1 MISVTDIAVQPILPL
16 IAVVLTAIV
25 VLLVGSFGDPEQ
37 ESHYGYI
44 GIAGLMLAA
53 FFNIKLWNH
62 PPFVGYGGM
71 VLVDKL
77 AVFSTMIFLFAAAV
91 TFLSSPGYLSVEKRN
106 TGEYYGLILFAVA
119 GMICMVATNHLVMF
133 FLGLEILS
141 ISLYALSG
149 FVRQRPVCNE
159 AAMKYLF
166 LGAFATGFLLLGM
179 ALIYAE
185 VSTLSLSGLVEY
197 LKVAKAPGV
206 LFVVGILL
214 LFVGFFFKISAVPF
228 HFWAPD
234 VYGGAPAP
242 VTGFMATAAKAA
254 AFVIILRVCM
264 ETIFPLKG
272 LWIPIVSILAV
283 LSMVVGNFTALRQEN
298 IKRMLAY
305 SSIAHAGYVLVG
317 VAAATRQGASSVLF
331 YMAAYTVMNVGAFTV
346 VAMLGRKDES
356 FVNISDYAGLAA
368 KRPVLAAAMAI
379 FMFSLAG
386 VPGTAGFMGKFYVF
400 AAGLKA
406 GQVPLVIIALINSAV
421 AAYYYLRVV
430 VMMYTK
436 EPVEEFEKVTVAP
449 GMVAAV
455 AITVLAVFQLG
466 IVPHMVMTSSMLSVL
481 PWGIP

>member
-1 MISVTDIAVQPILPL
+1 MINLTDIAIQPILPL
-16 IAVVLTAIV
+16 VAVVLTAVV
-25 VLLVGSFGDPEQ
+25 VLLIGAFGEPEQ

-44 GIAGLMLAA
+44 GIAGLLLAGY
-53 FFNIKLWNH
+53 FTLRLWNH
-62 PPFVGYGGM
+62 PTFTGYGGM
-71 VLVDKL
+71 LLVDRL
-77 AVFSTMIFLFAAAV
+77 ALFSTMIFLFAAGV

-119 GMICMVATNHLVMF
+119 GMICMVSTNHLVLF

-179 ALIYAE
+179 AFLYADA
-185 VSTLSLSGLVEY
+185 STLSLSGLVAH
-197 LKVAKAPGV
+197 LKVAKEPNA
-206 LFVVGILL
+206 LFVVGVLL

-264 ETIFPLKG
+264 LTVFPLRNI
-272 LWIPIVSILAV
+272 WVPIVSILAV

-317 VAAATRQGASSVLF
+317 VAAATRQGASAVLF
-331 YMAAYTVMNVGAFTV
+331 YMAAYTIMNVGAFTV
-346 VAMLGRKDES
+346 VAMLGRKGES
-356 FVNISDYAGLAA
+356 CVNISDYAGLAA
-368 KRPVLAAAMAI
+368 KRPVLAAAMAV

-386 VPGTAGFMGKFYVF
+386 IPGTAGFMGKFYVF

-406 GQVPLVIIALINSAV
+406 GQVPLVIIALVNSAV

-436 EPVEEFEKVTVAP
+436 DPVEEFDKVTLSP
-449 GMVAAV
+449 GLVAAV
-455 AITVLAVFQLG
+455 AVTVIGVFQLG
-466 IVPHMVMTSSMLSVL
+466 ILPHAVMASSMMSVL

>member
-1 MISVTDIAVQPILPL
+1 
-16 IAVVLTAIV
+16 
-25 VLLVGSFGDPEQ
+25 
-37 ESHYGYI
+37 
-44 GIAGLMLAA
+44 
-53 FFNIKLWNH
+53 
-62 PPFVGYGGM
+62 
-71 VLVDKL
+71 
-77 AVFSTMIFLFAAAV
+77 
-91 TFLSSPGYLSVEKRN
+91 
-106 TGEYYGLILFAVA
+106 
-119 GMICMVATNHLVMF
+119 
-133 FLGLEILS
+133 
-141 ISLYALSG
+141 
-149 FVRQRPVCNE
+149 
-159 AAMKYLF
+159 
-166 LGAFATGFLLLGM
+166 
-179 ALIYAE
+179 
-185 VSTLSLSGLVEY
+185 
-197 LKVAKAPGV
+197 
-206 LFVVGILL
+206 
-214 LFVGFFFKISAVPF
+214 
-228 HFWAPD
+228 
-234 VYGGAPAP
+234 
-242 VTGFMATAAKAA
+242 MATAAKAA

-264 ETIFPLKG
+264 ETIFTLKG

-455 AITVLAVFQLG
+455 AVTVLAVFQLG